1 MQFEFDIS
9 NLITVLP
16 ELFILT
22 MACVVLVLDLFLKE
36 SYRVVSYGLAQITL
50 LLAIPLTLLVGGGA
64 TQVAFDGSYVR
75 DAMGDLLKIGVYV
88 VSIGA
93 FLYAKQYLRDRN
105 LFKGE
110 YYVLGLFA
118 ILGMMVMISAGS
130 FLSAYL
136 GLELL
141 SLSLYALVA
150 FDRDS
155 KAGRVMK

>member
-93 FLYAKQYLRDRN
+93 FLILFPPDDQGGNRD
-105 LFKGE
+105 
-110 YYVLGLFA
+110 
-118 ILGMMVMISAGS
+118 
-130 FLSAYL
+130 
-136 GLELL
+136 
-141 SLSLYALVA
+141 
-150 FDRDS
+150 
-155 KAGRVMK
+155 